1 MPTHVEL
8 EKSAEEQKNRRE
20 LLKLAIEDVP
30 QANVDLMCLVIAND
44 DEKRSASYWIAN
56 SFVLIYKYQDR
67 LRKAAEARKQQ
78 EQLKENTNLFNKYIA
93 MNPPKTPADLLTI
106 MLRFGVCP
114 QVSVGTVETNAQAKE
129 NAEIDAAAAEAKIA

>member
-1 MPTHVEL
+1 MPTQSEVERI
-8 EKSAEEQKNRRE
+8 AEEQKDRRKLLE
-20 LLKLAIEDVP
+20 LGLTDVP
-30 QANVDLMCLVIAND
+30 QANIDLMCVVVAQD
-44 DEKRSASYWIAN
+44 EEKRSASYWIAN